1 MYFTKH
7 AELKI
12 SIYELEKEFIL
23 KELNNKL
30 FSCFDLFE
38 NSVIQVIVIN
48 EILFAVVLDKSEER
62 VITVYRTDME
72 TIEQR
77 KKNGRWLCK

>member
-1 MYFTKH
+1 MFFTKH

-12 SIYELEKEFIL
+12 SVYGFDRESIL
-23 KELNNKL
+23 NALSSKL
-30 FSCFDLFE
+30 FSCVDLFE
-38 NSVIQVIVIN
+38 NSVIQII
-48 EILFAVVLDKSEER
+48 EIEKILFAVVLDKSEER
-62 VITVYRTDME
+62 VITIYRTDIE